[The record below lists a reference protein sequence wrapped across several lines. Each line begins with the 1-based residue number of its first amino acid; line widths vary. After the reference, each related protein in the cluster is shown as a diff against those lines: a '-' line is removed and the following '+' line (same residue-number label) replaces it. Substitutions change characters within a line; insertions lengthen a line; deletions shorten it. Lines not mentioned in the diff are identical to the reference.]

1 MSKPI
6 EELTFADNFM
16 FGAVLAR
23 NIDLCKEILEIIL
36 DKKIGRIS
44 YSNTEQYFEATPDSR
59 AVYLDVYLEDDM
71 SKAYDMEMQ
80 AYDEPDI
87 AARSRYYQANVDINL
102 MAKGM
107 EYKDLRESYIIFICT
122 RDYFG
127 HGLRKYTYENIC
139 HETGD
144 SLGDRTRKIFL
155 NAGGMDDTISE
166 ELRELLNYVAGK
178 GAHNDLT
185 RRIDAEVISAR
196 KDRRVKMS
204 YLAYDLALQK
214 SRNDGWNDGWND
226 GIEHRLLEQICTKLK
241 KGKSNA
247 QIADELE
254 ESPENIDRITSV
266 ARDFAPE
273 YDLKKIS
280 EKLHEKDKL
289 QTIQ

>member
-1 MSKPI
+1 MRKPI

-36 DKKIGRIS
+36 DRKVSRIS
-44 YSNTEQYFEATPDSR
+44 YSNTEQYFEATPDSKS
-59 AVYLDVYLEDDM
+59 VYLDVYLEDDT

-102 MAKGM
+102 MAKKM

-122 RDYFG
+122 KDYFG

-144 SLGDRTRKIFL
+144 PLGDRTKKIFL
-155 NAGGMDDTISE
+155 NAAGIGDKISD
-166 ELRELLNYVAGK
+166 ELRDLLDYIAG
-178 GAHNDLT
+178 GIANNDLT
-185 RRIDAEVISAR
+185 KRIDAEVISAR
-196 KDRRVKMS
+196 KDRKVRMS

-214 SRNDGWNDGWND
+214 SRNEGWNDGWND
-226 GIEHRLLEQICTKLK
+226 GIEHRLLELICKKLK
-241 KGKSNA
+241 KGKTNI

-254 ESPENIDRITSV
+254 ENPENIDRIVNV
-266 ARDFAPE
+266 AQEFAPE

-280 EKLHEKDKL
+280 EKLHDTGK
-289 QTIQ
+289 